1 MLAAKEVDALEM
13 CTSAKTRRT
22 CVTSFDQLEI
32 LRTKI
37 TAARRELDEIYSMQ
51 EFHSQLP
58 DKLDEI
64 LNTEHI
70 CPLAK
75 IKCND
80 DPVFNGDSYSEVK
93 QWINKQTS
101 EPQETHVPISDGSK
115 YIIIRKLCFFNFYS
129 YFFFQSFSFVFLKII
144 HKNFLSS
151 LLYVYYNYYMYI
163 CRIY

>member
-1 MLAAKEVDALEM
+1 MLAAKEIDSLEM

-22 CVTSFDQLEI
+22 CTTSFDQLEI

-37 TAARRELDEIYSMQ
+37 TAARRELDEIQSMQ
-51 EFHSQLP
+51 ECLSQLP

-93 QWINKQTS
+93 QWIDKQIS
-101 EPQETHVPISDGSK
+101 EPQETHVPVSDASK
-115 YIIIRKLCFFNFYS
+115 YIKIRRLSVNYIFIFFKL
-129 YFFFQSFSFVFLKII
+129 
-144 HKNFLSS
+144 
-151 LLYVYYNYYMYI
+151 
-163 CRIY
+163 